1 MGRPR
6 RPRPRSGLPG
16 PPPARLRPRP
26 QEGHRPGGQTWT
38 PWASAPAQAPPP
50 APPAY
55 WVGEGAAVRQG
66 SAKGRFFKAAKKRA
80 REETNGIPTRRWAE
94 LRLRH
99 PHANQMLSS
108 VTPFGP
114 MNGVTADQPV
124 PWQRAVSIGLE
135 PTGSLSSFPKSN
147 LFPKALYYIYV

>member
-1 MGRPR
+1 MRPDLDAL
-6 RPRPRSGLPG
+6 GECACAK
-16 PPPARLRPRP
+16 PPPA
-26 QEGHRPGGQTWT
+26 
-38 PWASAPAQAPPP
+38 S
-50 APPAY
+50 

-66 SAKGRFFKAAKKRA
+66 SAKGRFLKAAKERA

-114 MNGVTADQPV
+114 MNGVAADQPV

-135 PTGSLSSFPKSN
+135 LTGRLQKTTLSSFPKSN
-147 LFPKALYYIYV
+147 LFPKALYYMHV